1 MDCSTPGFPVHH
13 QLPELTKLMYIGSV
27 MLSTVS
33 CSIILFSSCPESFPA
48 SGCFTMS
55 QLFASGGQNIGAS
68 ALASVIL
75 MNIQG
80 WFLLAL
86 TGLISFLSKGVSRV
100 FSNTTVWKNQF
111 FSAQLSLWSNSHI
124 SHKVMSLL
132 FNTLSRFVIAFLLR
146 SKCPLISWL
155 QSLST
160 VFGAQENK
168 IYHSFHIFPIYL
180 PWSDGTR
187 CHDLGFMNAE
197 YPCFYSIL
205 IFLIEG

>member
-33 CSIILFSSCPESFPA
+33 CSIILFSCPESFPA
-48 SGCFTMS
+48 SGCFTVS

-68 ALASVIL
+68 ALASVIP
-75 MNIQG
+75 MNIQR
-80 WFLLAL
+80 WFLLGL

-100 FSNTTVWKNQF
+100 PSTTVWKNQF
-111 FSAQLSLWSNSHI
+111 FSAQPSLWSNSHI

-146 SKCPLISWL
+146 SMCPLISWL

-187 CHDLGFMNAE
+187 CYDFCVLNVEF
-197 YPCFYSIL
+197 
-205 IFLIEG
+205 